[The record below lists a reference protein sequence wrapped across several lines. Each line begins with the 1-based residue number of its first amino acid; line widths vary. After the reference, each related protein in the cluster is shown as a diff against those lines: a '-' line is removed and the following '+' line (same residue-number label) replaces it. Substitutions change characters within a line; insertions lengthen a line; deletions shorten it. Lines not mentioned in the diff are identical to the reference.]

1 MNERYVDNINI
12 AVQATASGP
21 RYKNNKTS
29 IDDRA
34 VVENE
39 TISVDERN
47 MMIIKQIRN
56 DIHSSI

>member
-1 MNERYVDNINI
+1 MDNINI